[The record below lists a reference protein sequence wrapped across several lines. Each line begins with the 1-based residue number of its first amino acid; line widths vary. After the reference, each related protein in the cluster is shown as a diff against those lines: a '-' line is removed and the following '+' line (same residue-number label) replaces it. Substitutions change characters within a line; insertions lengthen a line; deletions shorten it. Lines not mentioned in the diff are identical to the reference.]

1 MHGDNVD
8 NDNDDNEGNDDNDY
22 KLKIHLLPDM
32 PINWFSLGV
41 MVMVMMTMDVII
53 KLIILILF
61 IRSHNFQRDRAKKTG
76 GSVGENK
83 E

>member
-8 NDNDDNEGNDDNDY
+8 NDNVGNDNDDNEGNDDNDY

-41 MVMVMMTMDVII
+41 MVMMTMEV
-53 KLIILILF
+53 IILILF